1 MCLCKT
7 NIIQYNQ
14 IFVTQISIV
23 FGLQKIQNHSGGT
36 AYYLYSSACF
46 SMNILYLLSLL
57 PFGISDARVSQQT
70 LILTAMTLS
79 ETSGLLVI
87 VE

>member
-7 NIIQYNQ
+7 NIIQYNL

-46 SMNILYLLSLL
+46 SMNIFVKFIAVWY
-57 PFGISDARVSQQT
+57 FRC
-70 LILTAMTLS
+70 
-79 ETSGLLVI
+79 TSFPADFDFNCNDFK
-87 VE
+87 